1 LPLELRKFT
10 GPFLKNPLAFF
21 IPNLFLF
28 AFDAVN
34 CYLLGLHLHVTIG
47 KEKKLTQ
54 RQRNRAMMAKDHKG
68 SVRIDTPPPAIS
80 FDQLSKSQKSKGK
93 ESVVGEILKSLMN
106 ENSSRKI

>member
-1 LPLELRKFT
+1 LPLELRKLT

-68 SVRIDTPPPAIS
+68 SVRIDTNYEIN
-80 FDQLSKSQKSKGK
+80 FQGFGINLSELLQKKKHAEKG
-93 ESVVGEILKSLMN
+93 
-106 ENSSRKI
+106 R

>member
-1 LPLELRKFT
+1 
-10 GPFLKNPLAFF
+10 
-21 IPNLFLF
+21 
-28 AFDAVN
+28 
-34 CYLLGLHLHVTIG
+34 
-47 KEKKLTQ
+47 
-54 RQRNRAMMAKDHKG
+54 MMAKDHKG